1 MRKLINNTY
10 MQITQLVGAYKEEEE
25 KYPTI
30 KMVSTQLS
38 YPFNLIDHNFNSD

>member
-1 MRKLINNTY
+1 MRKLINNKY
-10 MQITQLVGAYKEEEE
+10 KLQLVGAYKEEEE

-38 YPFNLIDHNFNSD
+38 YPFDLIDHNFNLE